1 MNPMARQ
8 TWTHQQRE
16 HALQLALDTNA
27 TDASKQTGI
36 PRATIKSWMHRHAS
50 GNTTLTRIGDQIEVV
65 HKQQLTVAQRM
76 LNLADNL
83 VDDAERLRQQLFAPS
98 ITKKVVT
105 VGSGNGVSHAEVV
118 EVHTDQPTYA
128 EQTRIM
134 TSIAIAVDKIQLM
147 TGEAT
152 SREEFVDRTAQR
164 EKLLNRVDELA
175 ARRSA

>member
-1 MNPMARQ
+1 
-8 TWTHQQRE
+8 
-16 HALQLALDTNA
+16 LDTNVA
-27 TDASKQTGI
+27 QAAAETGI
-36 PRATIKSWMHRHAS
+36 PKATIKSWLHRHAS
-50 GNTTLTRIGDQIEVV
+50 GNATLTRVADQIDTV
-65 HKQQLTVAQRM
+65 HQKQLTVAQRM
-76 LNLADNL
+76 LNLADAL
-83 VDDAERLRQQLFAPS
+83 VDDAEKLRQQLFAPS

-105 VGSGNGVSHAEVV
+105 VGAGNGFSHAEVV
-118 EVHTDQPTYA
+118 TVHTDQPTYA

-134 TSIAIAVDKIQLM
+134 TSIAIAIDKIQLM